1 MAARQAGETVRLN
14 AAITDVDGDP
24 GDPSEVKIAINKP
37 DGTEALPATDMVNLA
52 VGSYYYDYLIPSDL
66 GTYSW
71 NVTATGAVGRITIVK
86 DIFSVNSAIGE

>member
-1 MAARQAGETVRLN
+1 MAAHQVGETVRLN
-14 AAITDVDGDP
+14 AAVTDVDGDP
-24 GDPSEVKIAINKP
+24 SDPSEVKIEIDKP
-37 DGTEALPATDMVNLA
+37 DGTEALPVTDMVNSA

-71 NVTATGAVGRITIVK
+71 NVTATGVAGRITIVK